1 MKSPDEWT
9 DLELQTLIGNYRR
22 LEKTDD
28 PVFPDLLE
36 EWSRRKGQ
44 GLDFEKT
51 INAVT
56 KFAREGSFLSY
67 KQLADES
74 EADWTKVHYAMN
86 THLRDLIEFAHRRG
100 WPLLSAIVV
109 NQKNL
114 MTGDM
119 EPQTLK
125 GFVSAAKE
133 LGYAVTNEK
142 AFLRDQQKQVFLWAK
157 GQVAADDQS
166 L

>member
-1 MKSPDEWT
+1 MKSLDEWT
-9 DLELQTLIGNYRR
+9 DFELQTLIGNYRR

-44 GLDFEKT
+44 GLDFKKT
-51 INAVT
+51 MKAVT
-56 KFAREGSFLSY
+56 KVAKEGRFLAY

-74 EADWTKVHYAMN
+74 GADWAKVHYAMN
-86 THLRDLIEFAHRRG
+86 THLRDLIEFAHHRG

-133 LGYAVTNEK
+133 LGYVVTDEK
-142 AFLRDQQKQVFLWAK
+142 VFLREQQEQVFLWAK